1 MNTAGRWA
9 FRFSLP
15 STLRLIP
22 VAVNK
27 VRPKVDVKK
36 LTPVRLFRVSSP
48 RPMAPAAIGII
59 DAIPATV
66 RNCETGLLPLR
77 LENLSTGQP
86 RLAATAASLPAG
98 LVGRGLPTRYIS
110 ATSSS
115 PSA

>member
-1 MNTAGRWA
+1 MPAEPIAA
-9 FRFSLP
+9 FVLATRNPHKLAEVS
-15 STLRLIP
+15 RLLAKHRTTEKHDP
-22 VAVNK
+22 LGLA
-27 VRPKVDVKK
+27 
-36 LTPVRLFRVSSP
+36 LL
-48 RPMAPAAIGII
+48 I
-59 DAIPATV
+59 DEFAATV

-77 LENLSTGQP
+77 LVNRSIGHP

>member
-1 MNTAGRWA
+1 MNTAGRLA
-9 FRFSLP
+9 VRFSLP
-15 STLRLIP
+15 NTLRLIP
-22 VAVNK
+22 TVVSN

-36 LTPVRLFRVSSP
+36 LTPVRLLRVNRP
-48 RPMAPAAIGII
+48 RPSAPAAIGTI
-59 DAIPATV
+59 DATPAAV
-66 RNCETGLLPLR
+66 RSCETGLLPLR
-77 LENLSTGQP
+77 LENRSTGQP